1 MNILEK
7 NGKTIKYHI
16 ERKKIKHTYIRVKS
30 DYVHITTNQK
40 VKDHLIINLLNE
52 RFLDLYDKLNQKQ
65 VVKDHEIRLWQQTYE
80 FHLEPG
86 KFEYQISENHVY
98 CKYPKLNAV
107 EAKKAIYKEEIKM
120 MVDYLRPQI
129 LNTLHQV
136 DIDELTYKY
145 KYLKSKFGSYHRR
158 HQDITLN
165 TFLATI
171 DPIYLEY
178 VIYHEYAHH
187 KVFNHSKA
195 FYDVLDQMM
204 INHKKIQKTL
214 KKMEII

>member
-7 NGKTIKYHI
+7 NGKSIKYHI
-16 ERKKIKHTYIRVKS
+16 ERKKIKHTYFRVKK
-30 DYVHITTNQK
+30 DYVHITTNSK
-40 VKDHLIINLLNE
+40 VKEQLIMNLLNE
-52 RFLDLYDKLNQKQ
+52 RFDDLYQKISQKQ
-65 VVKDHEIRLWQQTYE
+65 VIRDDEIKLWQQTYH

-86 KFEYQISENHVY
+86 KFEYDIDGDHIY
-98 CKYPKLNAV
+98 CKYPKLNTL
-107 EAKKAIYKEEIKM
+107 EAKKAIYKKEIKM
-120 MVDYLRPQI
+120 MVEYLRPQI
-129 LNTLHQV
+129 LKTLDRV
-136 DIDELTYKY
+136 NIEELDYKY
-145 KYLKSKFGSYHRR
+145 KYLKSKFGSYHRK
-158 HQDITLN
+158 HLEITLN

>member
-7 NGKTIKYHI
+7 NGQSIKYHI
-16 ERKKIKHTYIRVKS
+16 ERKKIKHTYVRVKE
-30 DYVHITTNQK
+30 DYVHITTNSK
-40 VKDHLIINLLNE
+40 VKEHLILNLLNE
-52 RFLDLYDKLNQKQ
+52 RFDDLYQKLSKKQ
-65 VVKDHEIRLWQQTYE
+65 VIKDHEIRLWQQTYK

-86 KFEYQISENHVY
+86 KFEYEIDGDHVY
-98 CKYPKLNAV
+98 CKYPKLNAF
-107 EAKKAIYKEEIKM
+107 EAKKAIYKKEVKM
-120 MVDYLRPQI
+120 MVEYLRPQI
-129 LNTLHQV
+129 LNTLNQV
-136 DIDELTYKY
+136 GINELTYKY

-158 HQDITLN
+158 HLEITLN